1 MFKVIRISF
10 SIILTMTSIEETE
23 KKSQEELSTEKKAIL
38 DTFQDV

>member
-1 MFKVIRISF
+1 
-10 SIILTMTSIEETE
+10 MTSIEETE